1 MLTIIEDVPS
11 HVAAFKATGK
21 VDKHDYDNILVP
33 ELEQKNKEHG
43 HLHMLMLL
51 ETPVKNFTLGAW
63 MEDAWMGL
71 RHFRGWRKIAIVTNE
86 SAVETFTNKFSFVI
100 PGKARGF
107 KLEDLETAKQW
118 VAEEESDDFNNSIEV
133 NKRIL
138 IVLGVLSLVSVLLVL
153 SKKKKNKK
161 KYRPTTYLQDSN

>member
-1 MLTIIEDVPS
+1 MLTKIEDVPS

-21 VDKHDYDNILVP
+21 VDKHDYDNILIP
-33 ELEQKNKEHG
+33 ELNQKDKEHG

-86 SAVETFTNKFSFVI
+86 IAVEKFTNKFSFVI

-107 KLEDLETAKQW
+107 KLAELEAAKQW
-118 VAEEESDDFNNSIEV
+118 VAEEDDDDLESSFEA
-133 NKRIL
+133 NKAIL
-138 IVLGVLSLVSVLLVL
+138 IVLGFLSAVSVLLML
-153 SKKKKNKK
+153 KKKKKQKN
-161 KYRPTTYLQDSN
+161 R

>member
-1 MLTIIEDVPS
+1 MLTKIENVPS

-33 ELEQKNKEHG
+33 ELEQKDKEHG

-71 RHFRGWRKIAIVTNE
+71 KHFKGWRKIAIVTDE
-86 SAVETFTNKFSFVI
+86 RAVGAFTDKFSFLI
-100 PGKARGF
+100 PGEAKGF
-107 KLEDLETAKQW
+107 KLSELETAKQW
-118 VAEEESDDFNNSIEV
+118 VAEEDQSDSEISAGFI
-133 NKRIL
+133 KRLIIL
-138 IVLGVLSLVSVLLVL
+138 LGLLGLFSVLFVRR
-153 SKKKKNKK
+153 KKRKK
-161 KYRPTTYLQDSN
+161 